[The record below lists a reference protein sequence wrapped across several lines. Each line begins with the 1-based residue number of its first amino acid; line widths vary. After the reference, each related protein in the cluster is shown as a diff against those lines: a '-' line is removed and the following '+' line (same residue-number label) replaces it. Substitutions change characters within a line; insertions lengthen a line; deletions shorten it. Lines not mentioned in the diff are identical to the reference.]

1 MSNCLTGANLLEK
14 IYREREAKEKA
25 EILNMKLKNNEE
37 MSKTQKQLLHRTS
50 LLNIQQNLVQ
60 SHSILR
66 YMNSRQAKTNIL
78 YCLNYFRSIQ
88 KRLMIDLREFGT
100 RERMLGDVVDPYIA
114 PEEADINLVDT
125 YNMIVANTNKDMKD
139 IIDGNKDKI

>member
-1 MSNCLTGANLLEK
+1 LTGANLLEK

-37 MSKTQKQLLHRTS
+37 TKKTQKQLLHRTS

-66 YMNSRQAKTNIL
+66 YMNSR
-78 YCLNYFRSIQ
+78 
-88 KRLMIDLREFGT
+88 
-100 RERMLGDVVDPYIA
+100 
-114 PEEADINLVDT
+114 
-125 YNMIVANTNKDMKD
+125 
-139 IIDGNKDKI
+139 

>member
-50 LLNIQQNLVQ
+50 LLNI
-60 SHSILR
+60 
-66 YMNSRQAKTNIL
+66 
-78 YCLNYFRSIQ
+78 
-88 KRLMIDLREFGT
+88 
-100 RERMLGDVVDPYIA
+100 
-114 PEEADINLVDT
+114 
-125 YNMIVANTNKDMKD
+125 
-139 IIDGNKDKI
+139 

>member
-37 MSKTQKQLLHRTS
+37 TKKTQKQLLHRTS

-66 YMNSRQAKTNIL
+66 YMNSR
-78 YCLNYFRSIQ
+78 
-88 KRLMIDLREFGT
+88 
-100 RERMLGDVVDPYIA
+100 
-114 PEEADINLVDT
+114 
-125 YNMIVANTNKDMKD
+125 
-139 IIDGNKDKI
+139 